1 MRNLMAAASVAGLL
15 AGAPVFAQAPDAATV
30 LATVDGT
37 EITLGQVV
45 AASGRMGDQI
55 GGMPD
60 DALLENMLQQM
71 VGQALLAR
79 TVSSSVEDDPLAVT
93 IELENGRRGLL
104 AGSAIEAMLADP
116 IAEEDLRAAYDESIA
131 AIEPAV
137 EYNAAHI
144 LVASED
150 EAKAIAAR
158 VEAGEAFA
166 DLASE
171 ASLDPGSGPQGG
183 DLGWFALGQMVPE
196 FEQAVVEAEPGTVT
210 APVESQ
216 FGWHLILVNETRD
229 VPPPAFEDVRG
240 DIEAALRNEQI
251 REEIEALR
259 AAATIEILDVDLPE
273 GAIRDAT
280 ILAD

>member
-1 MRNLMAAASVAGLL
+1 MRNLLAAASVAGLL
-15 AGAPVFAQAPDAATV
+15 AGAPASAQDVDASTV

-45 AASGRMGDQI
+45 AASGRMAGQM

-71 VGQALLAR
+71 IDQALLAR
-79 TVSSSVEDDPLAVT
+79 TVSTSVESDPLAVT
-93 IELENGRRGLL
+93 VELENGRRGLL
-104 AGSAIEAMLADP
+104 AGSAIEAMLAEP
-116 IAEEDLRAAYDESIA
+116 IPETELRAAYDESIA
-131 AIEPAV
+131 ALEPAV

-158 VEAGEAFA
+158 VEDGESFA
-166 DLASE
+166 DLATE
-171 ASLDPGSGPQGG
+171 ASLDPGSAARGG

-196 FEQAVVEAEPGTVT
+196 FEQAVVAAEAGKVT

-240 DIEAALRNEQI
+240 DIEGALRQEQI

-259 AAATIEILDVDLPE
+259 VAATIEIIDVDLPE
-273 GAIRDAT
+273 GAIRDAS

>member
-15 AGAPVFAQAPDAATV
+15 AGAPAFAQSPDASTV

-45 AASGRMGDQI
+45 AASGRMGEQM
-55 GGMPD
+55 GAMPD
-60 DALLENMLQQM
+60 EVLLENMLEQM
-71 VGQALLAR
+71 VDQALLAR
-79 TVSSSVEDDPLAVT
+79 TVSASVEDDPKSVT

-104 AGSAIEAMLADP
+104 AGSAIEAMLAEP
-116 IAEEDLRAAYDESIA
+116 IPEEELQAAYDESIA
-131 AIEPAV
+131 TLEPAV
-137 EYNAAHI
+137 EYNAGHI

-158 VEAGEAFA
+158 IEAGEAFA
-166 DLASE
+166 DLAAE
-171 ASLDPGSGPQGG
+171 LSLDPGSGAQGG

-196 FEQAVVEAEPGTVT
+196 FEQAVVSAEPGKLT

-240 DIEAALRNEQI
+240 DIEGALRQQQI
-251 REEIEALR
+251 RGELEALR
-259 AAATIEILDVDLPE
+259 SAATIEILDVELPE
-273 GAIRDAT
+273 GAIRDAA

>member
-45 AASGRMGDQI
+45 AASGRMGDQM

-60 DALLENMLQQM
+60 DALLESMLQQM
-71 VGQALLAR
+71 VDQALLAR
-79 TVSSSVEDDPLAVT
+79 TVSSSIEDDPLAVT

-116 IAEEDLRAAYDESIA
+116 IAEEDLRAAYDELIA
-131 AIEPAV
+131 ALEPAV
-137 EYNAAHI
+137 EYSAAHI

-150 EAKAIAAR
+150 EANAIAAR

-196 FEQAVVEAEPGTVT
+196 FEQAVVEAEPGKLT

-251 REEIEALR
+251 REQIEDLR
-259 AAATIEILDVDLPE
+259 AAATIEILDVELPE

>member
-45 AASGRMGDQI
+45 AASGRMGDQM

-60 DALLENMLQQM
+60 DALLESMLQQM
-71 VGQALLAR
+71 VDQALLAR
-79 TVSSSVEDDPLAVT
+79 TVSSSIEDDPLAVT

-131 AIEPAV
+131 ALEPAV
-137 EYNAAHI
+137 EYSAAHI

-150 EAKAIAAR
+150 EANAIAAR

-196 FEQAVVEAEPGTVT
+196 FEQAVVEAEPGKLT

-251 REEIEALR
+251 RERIEDLR
-259 AAATIEILDVDLPE
+259 AAATIEILDVELPE

>member
-15 AGAPVFAQAPDAATV
+15 AGAPAFAQELDASTV

-45 AASGRMGDQI
+45 AASGRMAGQM

-71 VGQALLAR
+71 IDQALLAR
-79 TVSSSVEDDPLAVT
+79 TVSTSEESDPLAVT
-93 IELENGRRGLL
+93 VELENGRRGLL
-104 AGSAIEAMLADP
+104 AGSAIEAMLAEP
-116 IAEEDLRAAYDESIA
+116 IPETELRAAYDESIA
-131 AIEPAV
+131 ALEPAV

-166 DLASE
+166 DLATE
-171 ASLDPGSGPQGG
+171 ASLDPGSAQRGG

-196 FEQAVVEAEPGTVT
+196 FEQAVVAAEAGKVT

-240 DIEAALRNEQI
+240 DIEGALRQEQI

-259 AAATIEILDVDLPE
+259 VAATIEIIDVDLPE

>member
-15 AGAPVFAQAPDAATV
+15 AGLPALAQEPDASTV

-45 AASGRMGDQI
+45 AASGRMAGQM
-55 GGMPD
+55 GEMPD
-60 DALLENMLQQM
+60 DALLETILQQM
-71 VGQALLAR
+71 VDQALLAR
-79 TVSSSVEDDPLAVT
+79 TVSTSEESDPLAVT
-93 IELENGRRGLL
+93 VELENGRRGLL
-104 AGSAIEAMLADP
+104 AGSAIEAMLAEP
-116 IAEEDLRAAYDESIA
+116 IPEDALRAAYDESIA
-131 AIEPAV
+131 ALEPAV

-144 LVASED
+144 LVASEE
-150 EAKAIAAR
+150 EAKAVAGR
-158 VEAGEAFA
+158 LEAGEAFA
-166 DLASE
+166 DLAGE
-171 ASLDPGSGPQGG
+171 LSLDPGSGAQGG
-183 DLGWFALGQMVPE
+183 DLGWFGLGRMVPE
-196 FEQAVVEAEPGTVT
+196 FEQAVLAAEPGVVS

-240 DIEAALRNEQI
+240 DIEGALRQEQI

-259 AAATIEILDVDLPE
+259 AAATIEILDLDLPE

>member
-15 AGAPVFAQAPDAATV
+15 VGGPVFAQSPDASTV

-45 AASGRMGDQI
+45 AASGRMAGQL
-55 GGMPD
+55 GAMPD
-60 DALLENMLQQM
+60 EALLENMLQQM
-71 VGQALLAR
+71 VDQALLAR
-79 TVSSSVEDDPLAVT
+79 TVSASVDEDPLAVT

-104 AGSAIEAMLADP
+104 AGSAIEAMLAEP
-116 IAEEDLRAAYDESIA
+116 LPEEDLRAAYDESIEMLEA
-131 AIEPAV
+131 AV

-150 EAKAIAAR
+150 EAKAIVAR
-158 VEAGEAFA
+158 VEAGEDFG
-166 DLASE
+166 DLARE
-171 ASLDPGSGPQGG
+171 ASLDPGSGQNGG
-183 DLGWFALGQMVPE
+183 DLGWFGLGQMVPE
-196 FEQAVVEAEPGTVT
+196 FEQAVVSAEPGKITT
-210 APVESQ
+210 PVESQ

-229 VPPPAFEDVRG
+229 VPPPTFEEVRG
-240 DIEAALRNEQI
+240 EIEGALRQEQI
-251 REEIEALR
+251 REEIESLR
-259 AAATIEILDVDLPE
+259 AAATIEILDVDLPD

>member
-45 AASGRMGDQI
+45 AASGRMGDQM

-60 DALLENMLQQM
+60 DALLESMLQQM
-71 VGQALLAR
+71 VDQALLAR
-79 TVSSSVEDDPLAVT
+79 TVSSSIEDDPLAVT

-131 AIEPAV
+131 ALEPAV

-196 FEQAVVEAEPGTVT
+196 FEQAVVEAEPGKLT

-251 REEIEALR
+251 REKIEELR
-259 AAATIEILDVDLPE
+259 AAATIEILDVELPE

>member
-15 AGAPVFAQAPDAATV
+15 AGAPASAQEPDAATV

-45 AASGRMGDQI
+45 AASGRMAGQT
-55 GGMPD
+55 GAMPD
-60 DALLENMLQQM
+60 EAVLETILQQM
-71 VGQALLAR
+71 VDQALLAR
-79 TVSSSVEDDPLAVT
+79 TVSTSVEEDPLAVT
-93 IELENGRRGLL
+93 VELENGRRGLL
-104 AGSAIEAMLADP
+104 AGSAIEEMLAEP
-116 IAEEDLRAAYDESIA
+116 IPEEELQAAYEESLA
-131 AIEPAV
+131 ALEPAV

-166 DLASE
+166 DLAGE
-171 ASLDPGSGPQGG
+171 LSLDPGSGSKGG

-196 FEQAVVEAEPGTVT
+196 FEQAVVSAEPGKMT

-240 DIEAALRNEQI
+240 DIEGALRQEQI
-251 REEIEALR
+251 REKLEELR
-259 AAATIEILDVDLPE
+259 AAATIEIIDVDLPE
-273 GAIRDAT
+273 GAVRDAT

>member
-71 VGQALLAR
+71 VDQALLAR

-93 IELENGRRGLL
+93 VELENGRRGLL

-150 EAKAIAAR
+150 EAKA
-158 VEAGEAFA
+158 GEAFA
-166 DLASE
+166 DLAGE
-171 ASLDPGSGPQGG
+171 VSLDPGSGPQGG

-251 REEIEALR
+251 REKIEELR
-259 AAATIEILDVDLPE
+259 AAATIEILDVELPE

>member
-15 AGAPVFAQAPDAATV
+15 VGGSAFAQSPDASTV

-45 AASGRMGDQI
+45 AASGRMAGQM
-55 GGMPD
+55 GAAPD
-60 DALLENMLQQM
+60 EALLENILQQM
-71 VGQALLAR
+71 VDQALLAR
-79 TVSSSVEDDPLAVT
+79 TVSTSVEDDPLAVT
-93 IELENGRRGLL
+93 VELENGRRGLL

-116 IAEEDLRAAYDESIA
+116 IPEADLQAAYEESIEMLEA
-131 AIEPAV
+131 AV
-137 EYNAAHI
+137 EYSAAHI

-150 EAKAIAAR
+150 EAEAIAAR
-158 VEAGEAFA
+158 IEAGEDFG
-166 DLASE
+166 DLARE
-171 ASLDPGSGPQGG
+171 ASLDPGSGQNGG

-196 FEQAVVEAEPGTVT
+196 FEQAVVSAEAGKVT

-240 DIEAALRNEQI
+240 DIEGALRQEQI
-251 REEIEALR
+251 RDEIAELR